1 MAKELITYGA
11 ENWGW
16 KEWREIEGIKMKY
29 VRWSMKLNRTTPWH
43 TIRIDT
49 GIAKIATDAAFR
61 AMKFEEKLCRAKEDS
76 LERMCWE
83 QACRDEEEK
92 WSRRDRQKSWNG
104 KKELLESV
112 GLSVRE
118 WNNIVREGT
127 DRKQEIRTRLKE
139 MYLEETE
146 GDLKKSTY
154 AREAKEIIGRVGRF
168 YGKEVIRKSRNG
180 LEILGRFRMGCESR
194 ANECWRKE
202 EERKC
207 RACNKGWEET
217 IKHVLMECEITG
229 KRDTDWKRQLNGDR
243 ASIGRLNEVIWK
255 RRRLEVAGTG
265 NLTSIA
271 ESP

>member
-1 MAKELITYGA
+1 
-11 ENWGW
+11 
-16 KEWREIEGIKMKY
+16 
-29 VRWSMKLNRTTPWH
+29 
-43 TIRIDT
+43 
-49 GIAKIATDAAFR
+49 
-61 AMKFEEKLCRAKEDS
+61 MKFEEKLCRAKEDL

-118 WNNIVREGT
+118 WNNNVREGT

-180 LEILGRFRMGCESR
+180 LEILGRFRMGCQSR
-194 ANECWRKE
+194 ANEYWRKE

-207 RACNKGWEET
+207 RACNKGCEET

-229 KRDTDWKRQLNGDR
+229 KRDGLEMTIKRGQSQHRKFERGNMEKEETRGSWNGKLDYQCRVTIRSGQGTRNADR
-243 ASIGRLNEVIWK
+243 TVDG
-255 RRRLEVAGTG
+255 
-265 NLTSIA
+265 
-271 ESP
+271 P